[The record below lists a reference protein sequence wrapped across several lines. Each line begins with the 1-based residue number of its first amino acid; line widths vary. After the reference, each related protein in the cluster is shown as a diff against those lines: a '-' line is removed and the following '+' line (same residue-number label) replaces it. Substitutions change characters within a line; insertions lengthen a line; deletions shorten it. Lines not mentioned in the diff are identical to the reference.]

1 MDLFTGLLLLLAN
14 IFCGVSMV
22 TSPEPHRKIL
32 GMFNFFA
39 CGLIVA
45 AMVIT
50 S

>member
-1 MDLFTGLLLLLAN
+1 MDLLIGLVLLLAN

-22 TSPEPHRKIL
+22 TSPEPHRKVM
-32 GMFNFFA
+32 GMLNFFA

-45 AMVIT
+45 AMAIL